1 MFQLQNTCKRASGKS
16 EAIIQSAP
24 WVRKGKSPGTG
35 SAAVRR
41 HSLRSIV
48 VQRKRLPSRFQAPDE
63 PSAEFGTR
71 LAYMKGN
78 YTKEVPVRMNR
89 PTLLAATVTLLALA
103 GNASAQQAAETNTQP
118 TTAAGHVTQVSHVTE
133 VPVEKE
139 APKVEGHPLT
149 SVVVTQC
156 NLIVA
161 VYMTMPDGRLLRFDK
176 SGAVPSDQLMTM
188 AYSATRS
195 ERVEVSC
202 NDTGAAGYEKH
213 EPV

>member
-1 MFQLQNTCKRASGKS
+1 MYRPTFLA
-16 EAIIQSAP
+16 
-24 WVRKGKSPGTG
+24 
-35 SAAVRR
+35 AAVTFVT
-41 HSLRSIV
+41 LAG
-48 VQRKRLPSRFQAPDE
+48 PA
-63 PSAEFGTR
+63 SAEQALNT
-71 LAYMKGN
+71 N
-78 YTKEVPVRMNR
+78 SE
-89 PTLLAATVTLLALA
+89 PT
-103 GNASAQQAAETNTQP
+103 P
-118 TTAAGHVTQVSHVTE
+118 AGHVTPVARVTE
-133 VPVEKE
+133 VPVEKD

-176 SGAVPSDQLMTM
+176 SAAVPSEQLMTM

-202 NDTGAAGYEKH
+202 NDSGAAGYEKH